1 MRKTVYLAGVLFA
14 ATLARANDIYI
25 TQNGG
30 GAGTSCSSPQNVA
43 FFNNSAN
50 WGTGKS
56 IAPGTTVHL
65 CGTFTG
71 TAGQQLL
78 VAQGSGASGR
88 PITIK
93 FESGAVLT
101 APYWSAFGAIYEEG
115 RSFITIDG
123 GTNGLIENTANGTSP
138 GFQFQQQSRAIYA
151 VNCTG
156 CTVQNITIAN
166 LYVHTSTSDT
176 VIDQTSVNCVLANS
190 ANNFTLNN
198 MTCHD
203 AGWAIAGF
211 GSNSVVE
218 NSNIYN
224 VDHGIACGASGTLSG
239 FSIHDNHFH
248 DYVAWDT
255 GTADKYH
262 HDGVHLW
269 GQNNSIVE
277 NGVIYNNLFDGDSG
291 ACCTTA
297 HIFLQDSIQNVVA
310 FNNVILVPSTLS
322 IQGIELGG
330 PTANPTWPLATGNA
344 IYNNFITDG
353 QHFQGG
359 GAALFAR
366 DQNNFTAENNVLIG
380 GQADISVVEG
390 GSLSTTGINH
400 ELYDDLKADFGDL
413 NTFHY
418 QANSPTTIFSTW
430 QSECQCDANSLMV
443 PESQINADST
453 GHLQTG
459 SKGIGLGANLTSI
472 ATGML
477 APLAKNKDGSARPA
491 TGAWNA
497 GAY

>member
-1 MRKTVYLAGVLFA
+1 MRKTVYLVGFFFVAMV
-14 ATLARANDIYI
+14 ARANDIYI
-25 TQNGG
+25 TQSGT

-43 FFNNSAN
+43 FFNNAAN
-50 WGTGKS
+50 WGTGKP

-71 TAGQQLL
+71 TPGQQLL
-78 VAQGSGASGR
+78 VAQGSGASGN

-101 APYWSAFGAIYEEG
+101 APYWSSMGAIYENG

-138 GFQFQQQSRAIYA
+138 TFQFQQQSRAIYA
-151 VNCTG
+151 GSCTG
-156 CTVQNITIAN
+156 CVVQNITIAN
-166 LYVHTSTSDT
+166 IYVHTSQSDT
-176 VIDQTSVNCVLANS
+176 AIDQTAVNCVFSNLA
-190 ANNFTLNN
+190 ANFTINN

-203 AGWAIAGF
+203 TGWAIAGF
-211 GSNSVVE
+211 GSNSTIE
-218 NSNIYN
+218 SSNIYN

-248 DYVAWDT
+248 DYIAWDT
-255 GTADKYH
+255 GAADRYH

-269 GQNNSIVE
+269 GQNNSIVKD
-277 NGVIYNNLFDGDSG
+277 GVIYNNVFDGDSG

-310 FNNVILVPSTLS
+310 FNNAILVPSNLS
-322 IQGIELGG
+322 IQGIELAG
-330 PTANPTWPLATGNA
+330 PTQQPTWPLATNNA
-344 IYNNFITDG
+344 AYNNFITDG
-353 QHFQGG
+353 QHFQNG

-366 DQNNFTAENNVLIG
+366 DQTNFTAENNVLIG

-390 GSLSTTGINH
+390 GSLSTIDYN
-400 ELYDDLKADFGDL
+400 LYDDLKADFGDL
-413 NTFHY
+413 NAFHY
-418 QANSPTTIFSTW
+418 QNSPSTSSFSTW
-430 QSECQCDANSLMV
+430 QSECHCDAHSLMV
-443 PESQINADST
+443 PASQINADST
-453 GHLQTG
+453 GHLQSG
-459 SKGIGLGANLTSI
+459 SKGIGLGTNLTSI

-477 APLAKNKDGSARPA
+477 APLAKNKDGSPRPA
-491 TGAWNA
+491 TGRWNV